1 MVLLSISRPLYT
13 TGFFCREQNGLLAL
27 VIHRWEREGWKGRMR
42 RRGGR
47 GGRMGPVVWKR
58 HKRK

>member
-27 VIHRWEREGWKGRMR
+27 VIHRWEREGVERKDEEKRWEGRKD
-42 RRGGR
+42 GTSGLEET
-47 GGRMGPVVWKR
+47 
-58 HKRK
+58 